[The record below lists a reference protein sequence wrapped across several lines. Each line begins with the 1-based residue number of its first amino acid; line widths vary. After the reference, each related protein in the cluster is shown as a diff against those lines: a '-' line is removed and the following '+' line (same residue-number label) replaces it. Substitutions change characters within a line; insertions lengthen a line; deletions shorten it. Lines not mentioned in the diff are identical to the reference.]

1 MFFNGFNENFYLLQV
16 QLSAVTPPAAPA
28 VPSGLEG
35 SLSAL
40 SISSSAPPTMPSE
53 LQTGLLHFHSE
64 TFVKSTSFKFDT
76 RQEYSHLMFNVSL
89 LPIQVCLQSLFC
101 PPPLTPPSPLW
112 LRWILPLP
120 AWTQPPRY
128 QVISARFTPFLNK
141 DTSLCVHITHIQWT
155 YSCWRF
161 PHSEWLSFTKPHQL
175 PPALSSPLS
184 LFFFLLT
191 SMPLVLCF
199 LFCFFSCDFCLVLPS
214 RVVYCI
220 KAAHILENSVH
231 KTEEV

>member
-1 MFFNGFNENFYLLQV
+1 MSTFCRCNFQQSPLLLLHLQFP
-16 QLSAVTPPAAPA
+16 L
-28 VPSGLEG
+28 
-35 SLSAL
+35 AL
-40 SISSSAPPTMPSE
+40 KGHCLPCQSAPQPHPPCPASCR
-53 LQTGLLHFHSE
+53 QVCLHFHSQ

-101 PPPLTPPSPLW
+101 PPPLTPHSPLC

-161 PHSEWLSFTKPHQL
+161 PTLRMTFLYK
-175 PPALSSPLS
+175 ASSTTPC
-184 LFFFLLT
+184 
-191 SMPLVLCF
+191 P
-199 LFCFFSCDFCLVLPS
+199 FFSPEPSFFCSHQWQWCFVISFVFLV
-214 RVVYCI
+214 VIC
-220 KAAHILENSVH
+220 A
-231 KTEEV
+231 

>member
-1 MFFNGFNENFYLLQV
+1 MSTFCRCNFQQSPLLLLHLQFP
-16 QLSAVTPPAAPA
+16 L
-28 VPSGLEG
+28 
-35 SLSAL
+35 AL
-40 SISSSAPPTMPSE
+40 KGHCLPCQSAPQPHPPCPASCR
-53 LQTGLLHFHSE
+53 QVCLHFHSQ
-64 TFVKSTSFKFDT
+64 TFVKSTCFKFDT

-101 PPPLTPPSPLW
+101 PPPLTPHSPLC

-184 LFFFLLT
+184 LLFFAHISGNGALLFLL
-191 SMPLVLCF
+191 
-199 LFCFFSCDFCLVLPS
+199 FF
-214 RVVYCI
+214 
-220 KAAHILENSVH
+220 
-231 KTEEV
+231 

>member
-1 MFFNGFNENFYLLQV
+1 MSTFCRCNFQQSPLLLLHLQFP
-16 QLSAVTPPAAPA
+16 L
-28 VPSGLEG
+28 
-35 SLSAL
+35 AL
-40 SISSSAPPTMPSE
+40 KGHCLPCQSAPQPRPPCPASCR
-53 LQTGLLHFHSE
+53 QVCLHFHSQ

-76 RQEYSHLMFNVSL
+76 RQEYSHLMFNVAL

-101 PPPLTPPSPLW
+101 PPPLTPHSPLC

-184 LFFFLLT
+184 LLFLLT
-191 SMPLVLCF
+191 SVAMVLCYF
-199 LFCFFSCDFCLVLPS
+199 FCFFSCDLCLVLPF

-220 KAAHILENSVH
+220 KAAHILKSSVH